1 MTLKIIVQ
9 YCIYYNLNQQKKIYS
24 LFFLINTWAISFF
37 REALNGVRFLPSASY
52 LIRNMSYVTINFTG
66 NTKKWV

>member
-1 MTLKIIVQ
+1 MG
-9 YCIYYNLNQQKKIYS
+9 Y
-24 LFFLINTWAISFF
+24 FFF

-66 NTKKWV
+66 NTKKWVWWYSVSGKRNGRTSMSIFGDIM